1 MTNLDKVS
9 PKQIEQFCKKWSVE
23 ELSLFGSVIR
33 EDFNSESDVD
43 VLISFLP
50 DAKWTLFDH
59 VDMKEDLKSIF
70 SRNVDLVTKKAVERS
85 HNTVR
90 KNSIISSAKQVYFKE

>member
-9 PKQIEQFCKKWSVE
+9 PKQIEQFCEKWRVE

-70 SRNVDLVTKKAVERS
+70 SRNIDLVTKKAVERS
-85 HNTVR
+85 RNTVR